1 MNYELLTINQK
12 QKCMDRH
19 SSKFGYTLIE
29 LLVVI
34 GILALAIG
42 AIAMFLT
49 SVLKGTNRT
58 NIEAEVKQNGQSVL
72 DSLERQIRGAVSA
85 EKIGINDDY
94 IKINRDFADP
104 LHIRCD
110 SQSGT
115 HNSRIVLAVSVQ
127 PQLIDTDS
135 QWKSVSNDD
144 LKSGISIKDCNLDVF
159 QSASSDSGTPNPA
172 VVTVSF
178 AATKSGP
185 RLDLTASSRFE
196 TTISLRRY

>member
-1 MNYELLTINQK
+1 MIYELRTINPYRK
-12 QKCMDRH
+12 
-19 SSKFGYTLIE
+19 SFGYTLIE

-49 SVLKGTNRT
+49 SVLKGANRT

-85 EKIGINDDY
+85 EKIGMSDDY

-110 SQSGT
+110 SESDT
-115 HNSRIVLAVSVQ
+115 HNSRIVLAVSAQ
-127 PQLIDTDS
+127 PELIGTDS
-135 QWKSVSNDD
+135 QWRSVSNDD
-144 LKSGISIKDCNLDVF
+144 LDSGISIKDCHLDVF
-159 QSASSDSGTPNPA
+159 QPASSGSGTPNPA

-178 AATKSGP
+178 TAQKSGP
-185 RLDLTASSRFE
+185 RTDFTASSRFE